1 MRFFTVVTVFTWCTL
16 MTATVTPVRGQDALQ
31 TTYVTLTAHK
41 TSLAQAFRQIQQK
54 TGLLFV
60 YQPGLVGEYK
70 EVQVPA
76 GRFTIAQ
83 ALDSLLTGTYLDFTE
98 SNRNIIVFKKPTL
111 LKVRGRVT
119 ERGTGD
125 PLETV
130 NVSVKGTD
138 RGTQTDKNGHFELAA
153 LNDDVLVF
161 SFTSLLPREIK
172 VNNTTEFD
180 IELEP
185 TQLEAVPIN
194 AGYYKVEK
202 KEAVGNISSM
212 TEKDLQGQ
220 TIYNPLQGMQGR
232 MAGVYIQQVSGI
244 PGSGYNV
251 AVRGKNSLGDFF
263 NAPLYI
269 IDGVPFPNASY
280 SSAWV
285 SGDILG
291 ANASPLATINP
302 NAIESIDVLK
312 DADATAIYGAL
323 GANGVV
329 LITTRRVTTAQTQFD
344 MNVYAGFNEVPH
356 RMDLL
361 NSQQYLAM
369 RREAFKNDGA
379 SMTVG
384 NARDLLKWDTTRYTD
399 WQKELIGGRAYVTN
413 ASFNISGGEG
423 NTHFLLGG
431 TYYREGSVFPK
442 GFDLGYTRGA
452 ALFTLNHTSTNK
464 RLRLDLS
471 ANYTRD
477 NNKQPARDMTVDAIS
492 LAPVAPPIYTDKGD
506 LNWQPGATW
515 GNPYGYLQKSFESDA
530 NTLVTRAGV
539 SYRVAKGLWLKT
551 DMGYTYVDTREVS
564 MNPIA
569 SQNAT
574 LADRVGS
581 TATARP
587 QITTWIAEPQVSYSA
602 RWHKAEV
609 TAMAGTT
616 FLRSLKESTTLVA
629 DGYKSDALLENLN
642 LAGTITV
649 QEPVY
654 ELYKYSAVFGRFNV
668 NWDKRYIINLTARRD
683 ASSRF
688 GPDKRFSNFGAVGAG
703 WIFTQESFIG
713 NSLPW
718 LSFGKVRV
726 SAGTSGSDQIGDYM
740 FMDTYRPTDYQFPGQ
755 SSIYPVRL
763 LNSQYSWQQT
773 VKLEAGLNVGV
784 CNNRLTVDAALYR
797 HRTSRQLVG
806 QNLPDYTGFSFV
818 VDNQPAVVQNSGLE
832 LLVNAIP
839 ITRQKLQWS
848 AAINVS
854 FPHSRLVR
862 FDDLENNSTYANSYV
877 VGESLG
883 LTKRL
888 RSTGVNPATGLY
900 TFDDRDD
907 NGVYDASDEQ
917 LTRKWGIRC
926 FGGVQNTVTCGAFR
940 LDFLVQFVD
949 QTAFSYIQTWPSIP
963 GGRGANQPTVV
974 LGRWRED
981 GDVTDIQ
988 RFTQNA
994 SGASPFATYR
1004 TASDGVIVDGSFI
1017 RLKTASL
1024 SYNFNTALLP
1034 KLHIEKLRVYV
1045 QGQNLL
1051 TFTDYIGFDP
1061 ENASPL
1067 ALPPLRSVAAGI
1079 QVTF

>member
-1 MRFFTVVTVFTWCTL
+1 MRFFTVVTALTWCTL
-16 MTATVTPVRGQDALQ
+16 MTATVTSVHGQDALQ
-31 TTYVTLTAHK
+31 TTYVTLTARK
-41 TSLAQAFRQIQQK
+41 MSLAQAFRQIQQK

-60 YQPGLVGEYK
+60 YQPGLVDVYK
-70 EVQVPA
+70 DVQMPE
-76 GRFTIAQ
+76 GRFTVAQ
-83 ALDSLLTGTYLDFTE
+83 VLDSMLVGTYLDFTE
-98 SNRNIIVFKKPTL
+98 SNRNIIVFKKPVL

-119 ERGTGD
+119 ERGTGE

-138 RGTQTDKNGHFELAA
+138 RGTQTDKNGQFEIAA
-153 LNDDVLVF
+153 LSDDVLVF
-161 SFTSLLPREIK
+161 SFTSLLSREIK
-172 VNNTTEFD
+172 VDNTTEFD
-180 IELEP
+180 VELEP
-185 TQLEAVPIN
+185 TQLETVPIN

-232 MAGVYIQQVSGI
+232 MAGVYIQQVSGV
-244 PGSGYNV
+244 PGSGYNI

-269 IDGVPFPNASY
+269 IDGVPFPSTSY
-280 SSAWV
+280 SSSWV
-285 SGDILG
+285 SGAILG
-291 ANASPLATINP
+291 VNASPLATINP

-329 LITTRRVTTAQTQFD
+329 LISTRRVTTGQTRVD
-344 MNVYAGFNEVPH
+344 MNVYTGFNEVPH

-361 NSQQYLAM
+361 NTQQYLEM
-369 RREAFKNDGA
+369 RNEAFKNDGA
-379 SMTVG
+379 AKTLF

-413 ASFNISGGEG
+413 ANFTISGGEK
-423 NTHFLLGG
+423 NTQFLLGG

-442 GFDLGYTRGA
+442 GFNLGYTRAA
-452 ALFTLNHTSTNK
+452 ALFTLTHTSFK
-464 RLRLDLS
+464 ERLRLELS

-477 NNKQPARDMTVDAIS
+477 NNRQPARDMTVDAIT
-492 LAPVAPPIYTDKGD
+492 LVPIAPRIYTDAGD
-506 LNWQPGATW
+506 LNWEPGATW

-539 SYRVAKGLWLKT
+539 SYRVAKGLSFKT

-564 MNPIA
+564 INPIA

-587 QITTWIAEPQVSYSA
+587 QVTTWIAEPQVSYSA
-602 RWHKAEV
+602 RWRKAEV
-609 TAMAGTT
+609 KAMVGTT

-654 ELYKYSAVFGRFNV
+654 ELYKYSALFGRLNV
-668 NWDKRYIINLTARRD
+668 NWDKRYIINFTARRD

-703 WIFTQESFIG
+703 WIFTQEPFIG
-713 NSLPW
+713 NRLSW

-740 FMDTYRPTDYQFPGQ
+740 FMDTYRPTDYQYPGQ

-763 LNSQYSWQQT
+763 HNPRYSWQQT
-773 VKLEAGLNVGV
+773 VKLEAGLNLGV
-784 CNNRLTVDAALYR
+784 WNNRLTVDAALYR

-818 VDNQPAVVQNSGLE
+818 VDNQPAIVQNSGLE
-832 LLVNAIP
+832 LVVSAIP
-839 ITRQKLQWS
+839 LTREKLQWS
-848 AAINVS
+848 AGVNVS

-862 FDDLENNSTYANSYV
+862 YDDLENNSNYANSYV
-877 VGESLG
+877 VGKPMG

-888 RSTGVNPATGLY
+888 RSTGVDPATGLY
-900 TFDDRDD
+900 TFDDRDG
-907 NGVYDASDEQ
+907 NGSYDVNDEQ
-917 LTRKWGIRC
+917 LTRTLGIRY
-926 FGGVQNTVTCGAFR
+926 FGGVQNTVTYGAFR
-940 LDFLVQFVD
+940 LDFLVQFVN
-949 QTAFSYIQTWPSIP
+949 QKTYSYIQDWPSQP
-963 GGRGANQPTVV
+963 GGRGSNQPTVV
-974 LGRWRED
+974 LERWRQD

-988 RFTQNA
+988 RFSQNA
-994 SGASPFATYR
+994 SGANPLVTYR
-1004 TASDGVIVDGSFI
+1004 TGSDGVIVDGSFI

-1024 SYNFNTALLP
+1024 SYNFNAAWLRR
-1034 KLHIEKLRVYV
+1034 KHIERLRLYV

-1061 ENASPL
+1061 ENAAPQT
-1067 ALPPLRSVAAGI
+1067 LPPLRSVAAGI